1 MKHIITQNNTKIYEK
16 PKLKNLNISTV
27 LNNINETLSFDK
39 QKIFNLEPLKNFDY
53 SQILNDSFYLKKD
66 LKNKNMIKSKSQTNI
81 ITNQNIKLNKIKAF
95 NNNENLGFQFTNNF
109 GGDNNMNFGNNNFNY
124 DDVENPYEVGGN
136 NNLNKDE
143 YGFEFNQN
151 QHTGE
156 VKPPDD
162 PSINIL
168 SPINKNNDFPT
179 LNSVL
184 KVNNNIQNPFGDNNN
199 NNNFNFDDYGRNTNV
214 NSTNK
219 SKEDWDF

>member
-1 MKHIITQNNTKIYEK
+1 MNN
-16 PKLKNLNISTV
+16 
-27 LNNINETLSFDK
+27 NNMDF
-39 QKIFNLEPLKNFDY
+39 
-53 SQILNDSFYLKKD
+53 
-66 LKNKNMIKSKSQTNI
+66 
-81 ITNQNIKLNKIKAF
+81 NKINKQQDVD
-95 NNNENLGFQFTNNF
+95 NQNLGFQFTKNF
-109 GGDNNMNFGNNNFNY
+109 GGNNNFENNNFNFGE
-124 DDVENPYEVGGN
+124 VENPYEVGGN
-136 NNLNKDE
+136 SNINKEE
-143 YGFEFNQN
+143 YGFEFNKN
-151 QHTGE
+151 EHKGE

>member
-1 MKHIITQNNTKIYEK
+1 MDFNNM
-16 PKLKNLNISTV
+16 N
-27 LNNINETLSFDK
+27 K
-39 QKIFNLEPLKNFDY
+39 QQD
-53 SQILNDSFYLKKD
+53 
-66 LKNKNMIKSKSQTNI
+66 
-81 ITNQNIKLNKIKAF
+81 

-109 GGDNNMNFGNNNFNY
+109 GGDNNMNFENNNFNY

-151 QHTGE
+151 QHIGE